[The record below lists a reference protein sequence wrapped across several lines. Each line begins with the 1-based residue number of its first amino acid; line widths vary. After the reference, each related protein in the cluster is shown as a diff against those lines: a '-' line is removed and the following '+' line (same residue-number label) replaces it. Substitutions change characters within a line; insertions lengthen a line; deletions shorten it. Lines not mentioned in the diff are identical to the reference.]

1 MKIIGT
7 LLTTLGLILMLTT
20 GSFAMDD
27 PVKQRKALMKK
38 VGYAMGLSVK
48 SVKGA
53 IPYDAAKLEAALKA
67 MADSAEKFPGLLKE
81 GTDSEKIEISE
92 SSPKVWENMDD
103 FKKKMDS
110 LKMAALKSAEAAKS
124 GKGALAGTLR
134 ALGGNCASCH
144 KVYRVK
150 KEKK

>member
-1 MKIIGT
+1 MKTIGM

-20 GSFAMDD
+20 GSSAMDD

-48 SVKGA
+48 SAKGA

-67 MADSAEKFPGLLKE
+67 AAEAADKFPALLKE
-81 GTDSEKIEISE
+81 GTDASKVETSE
-92 SSPKVWENMDD
+92 SSTKVWDNMED
-103 FKKKMDS
+103 FKKRLETMKV
-110 LKMAALKSAEAAKS
+110 AALKSAEAAKQ
-124 GKGALAGTLR
+124 GRGPFAGTLKS
-134 ALGGNCASCH
+134 LGGNCASCH
-144 KVYRVK
+144 KVYRIK